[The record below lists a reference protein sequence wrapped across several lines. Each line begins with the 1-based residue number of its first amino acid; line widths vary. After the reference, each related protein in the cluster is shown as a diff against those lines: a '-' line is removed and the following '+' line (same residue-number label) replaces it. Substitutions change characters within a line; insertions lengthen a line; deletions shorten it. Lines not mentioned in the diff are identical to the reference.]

1 MTREELRNLAEY
13 NGLTLE
19 EAIDQVLAC
28 IKAPFATAC
37 FELEQAKRKLREAM
51 QE

>member
-1 MTREELRNLAEY
+1 MTREELKNLAEY

-19 EAIDQVLAC
+19 EAIDQILAC

-37 FELEQAKRKLREAM
+37 FEMERAKKNLREAM
-51 QE
+51 KE